1 MYIYSLLNQ
10 SGLQGQGLYLVL
22 PCPPQPPAKRS
33 QIPNKNTEQIT
44 WVQLVLHLLR
54 DGINFLALCARDE
67 KGLGLVFY
75 RNNRSGNFK
84 SNSRVESQG
93 NEPVTFCTM
102 TRSVDHQNSN
112 EFVKSLKKYSFTL
125 LGVCFIYFLI
135 PYIS

>member
-1 MYIYSLLNQ
+1 MDFRDKDCILSFPAPHNLLPKDHK
-10 SGLQGQGLYLVL
+10 YLT
-22 PCPPQPPAKRS
+22 KTS
-33 QIPNKNTEQIT
+33 EQIT

-102 TRSVDHQNSN
+102 TRSVDH
-112 EFVKSLKKYSFTL
+112 
-125 LGVCFIYFLI
+125 
-135 PYIS
+135 